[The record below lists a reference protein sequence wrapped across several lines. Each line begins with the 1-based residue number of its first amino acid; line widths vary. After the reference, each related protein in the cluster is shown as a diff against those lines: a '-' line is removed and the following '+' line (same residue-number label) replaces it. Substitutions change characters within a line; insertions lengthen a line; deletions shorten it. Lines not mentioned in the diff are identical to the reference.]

1 MRALREEFVKRGI
14 YSQTIEGADV
24 VLINSFHFG
33 DIGLARRLFEAKRE
47 NPRLK
52 VAHRIDGPFTLV
64 RGFWDVSDDGVNRLN
79 KLFADGTIFQTSWS
93 KAQCLKR
100 GLASPVLSAQ
110 ILNSPLPKFFFD
122 DGAVRPGGKKIRLIA
137 SSWSANNNKGADVYE
152 WLDLN
157 LNWDLYEM
165 DFYGNSPVRF
175 KNIRKHDPVSSRIL
189 GDRLRKS
196 DVFIS
201 AARNEPCSN
210 ALIEA
215 LHCGLPAIGFRGG
228 GTPEILDR
236 AGELFSSAEEIPI
249 ALGRVVK
256 DYDHYRNTIS
266 LPSLSD
272 TADRYLDF
280 FDSVA
285 QLPRPKMVS
294 RLDIRRFEIEFESLW
309 FRIRKHAA
317 ENLNL
322 GALRQPNR

>member
-1 MRALREEFVKRGI
+1 MHALREEFIERGL

-24 VLINSFHFG
+24 VLINSFHVG
-33 DIGLARRLFEAKRE
+33 DLGLARRLFEAKGE
-47 NPRLK
+47 NPSLK
-52 VAHRIDGPFTLV
+52 VVHRIDGPFTLV

-100 GLASPVLSAQ
+100 GLAVPVLSAQ
-110 ILNSPLPKFFFD
+110 ILNSPLPRFFFD
-122 DGAVRPGGKKIRLIA
+122 DGAERLGGKKIRLIA
-137 SSWSANNNKGADVYE
+137 SSWSSNKNKGADDYE

-165 DFYGNSPVRF
+165 DFYGNTPVPF
-175 KNIRKHDPVSSRIL
+175 KNIRNHGPVSPRIL

-210 ALIEA
+210 ALLEA

-236 AGELFSSAEEIPI
+236 SGELFSSPEEIPLI
-249 ALGRVVK
+249 LGRIVK

-266 LPSLSD
+266 LPTLSE

-285 QLPRPKMVS
+285 QVPQPKKVS

-309 FRIRKHAA
+309 FRIRKIAA

-322 GALRQPNR
+322 GVLQLPNR